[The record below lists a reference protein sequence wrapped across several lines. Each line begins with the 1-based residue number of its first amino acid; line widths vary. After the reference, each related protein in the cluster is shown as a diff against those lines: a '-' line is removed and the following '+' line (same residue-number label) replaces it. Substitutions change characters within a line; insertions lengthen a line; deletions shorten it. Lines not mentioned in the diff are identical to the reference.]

1 MNTANSDVISG
12 DAIRPAARPG
22 RRHLPDTIIAIL
34 NRIPHSAIALLGRFA
49 IAMTFWVSGQTK
61 IEGLVLDPIG
71 RTVEF
76 GMPRLSDS
84 AVELFRSEYAL
95 PIIPPELAAYLAA
108 TVEHLLPLL
117 LLLGLATRVSA
128 LGLLVMTLVI
138 QIFVYPLA
146 FPTHAMW
153 ATVLLYLIARGPGAI
168 SLDHLFTRRRGR

>member
-1 MNTANSDVISG
+1 MNTAIPGVISG
-12 DAIRPAARPG
+12 DAVRIETG
-22 RRHLPDTIIAIL
+22 WRHLPDTLIAIL
-34 NRIPHSAIALLGRFA
+34 NRIPHSAISLLGRFA

-61 IEGLVLDPIG
+61 VEGLVLDPIG

-84 AVELFRSEYAL
+84 ALELFRSEYAL
-95 PIIPPELAAYLAA
+95 PVLPPELAAYLAA
-108 TVEHLLPLL
+108 TAEHVLPLL

-153 ATVLLYLIARGPGAI
+153 ATVLIYLIARGPGAL